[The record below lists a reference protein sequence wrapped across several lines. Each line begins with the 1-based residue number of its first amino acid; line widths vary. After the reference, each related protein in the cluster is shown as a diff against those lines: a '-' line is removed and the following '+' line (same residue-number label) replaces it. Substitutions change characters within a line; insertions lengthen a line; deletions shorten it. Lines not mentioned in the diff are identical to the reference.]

1 MNKQDLEALVKEC
14 ISEVVAEE
22 QSTKKMQEG
31 SYKKETDPNAG
42 KYVIVSDKGNRI
54 TDEYFD
60 STSDASDY
68 IRKKGIKLSA
78 IHIKKLP
85 AERSV
90 YKSDNESIKE
100 DTYGEGYAAGEKAA
114 KSKYKKLAEAFL
126 SLSKKTS
133 PARYGDESEE
143 ETARMRAAVNKPSYG
158 DESEDEVARMKAN
171 LEKLRRGEEIDESA
185 ESDKNKLKKYKEY
198 TYTLDGK
205 TVKPEITFLN
215 NILKAMLNNKIY
227 NIGSPK
233 DGKVE
238 LTPESGKKGTYTES
252 TELGEA
258 EAKPKMTSDAQAI
271 INIIEKQPMLIQKL
285 ALISDR
291 RELED
296 VFDYLIKKLNPQL
309 VKNSTGIR
317 TAINNTIQKVANV
330 DKELNE
336 DNLQVKSI
344 AKNIYSVLTK
354 NGVNAKLIASI
365 PSAGPS
371 GKSIG
376 ATLTG
381 GSNEALVYYWD
392 DPKTKLTTVEI
403 YLSGDKEDVLNFEK
417 KILSSFPGLEQY
429 SRAEYSTP
437 QAFKL
442 VFRVKEKT
450 TAKGGIQELK
460 KVLKK

>member
-14 ISEVVAEE
+14 ISEVVAEGYDE
-22 QSTKKMQEG
+22 FQR
-31 SYKKETDPNAG
+31 A
-42 KYVIVSDKGNRI
+42 DKG
-54 TDEYFD
+54 
-60 STSDASDY
+60 S
-68 IRKKGIKLSA
+68 KGVAAKD
-78 IHIKKLP
+78 K
-85 AERSV
+85 AE
-90 YKSDNESIKE
+90 E
-100 DTYGEGYAAGEKAA
+100 DTYGAGYAAGEKAA
-114 KSKYKKLAEAFL
+114 KSKYKKLAEAYKQL
-126 SLSKKTS
+126 K
-133 PARYGDESEE
+133 EE
-143 ETARMRAAVNKPSYG
+143 GFGLGPKG
-158 DESEDEVARMKAN
+158 
-171 LEKLRRGEEIDESA
+171 
-185 ESDKNKLKKYKEY
+185 
-198 TYTLDGK
+198 LD
-205 TVKPEITFLN
+205 TNDDL
-215 NILKAMLNNKIY
+215 
-227 NIGSPK
+227 
-233 DGKVE
+233 D
-238 LTPESGKKGTYTES
+238 
-252 TELGEA
+252 EA
-258 EAKPKMTSDAQAI
+258 EAKPKMTSDAQAV
-271 INIIEKQPMLIQKL
+271 INIIEKQPMLVQKL
-285 ALISDR
+285 ALVNSR
-291 RELED
+291 EELEGI
-296 VFDYLIKKLNPQL
+296 FDYLITKLNPQL
-309 VKNSTGIR
+309 AKNSTGVR
-317 TAINNTIQKVANV
+317 TAVNNTLQKAANV

-403 YLSGDKEDVLNFEK
+403 YLSGDKGDVLNFEK

-429 SRAEYSTP
+429 SRQEFSSP

>member
-68 IRKKGIKLSA
+68 IRKKGIKLSV

-100 DTYGEGYAAGEKAA
+100 DTYGAGYAAGEKAA

-171 LEKLRRGEEIDESA
+171 LEKLRRGEEIDE
-185 ESDKNKLKKYKEY
+185 
-198 TYTLDGK
+198 
-205 TVKPEITFLN
+205 
-215 NILKAMLNNKIY
+215 
-227 NIGSPK
+227 
-233 DGKVE
+233 
-238 LTPESGKKGTYTES
+238 
-252 TELGEA
+252 A
-258 EAKPKMTSDAQAI
+258 EAKPRMTTDAQAV
-271 INIIEKQPMLIQKL
+271 INLIEKQPMLLQKL
-285 ALISDR
+285 LLINT
-291 RELED
+291 REDLED
-296 VFDYLIKKLNPQL
+296 VFDYLITKVNPQL
-309 VKNSTGIR
+309 AKNPIGVR
-317 TAINNTIQKVANV
+317 TAVNNTLQKVAKV
-330 DKELNE
+330 DKELDEARFKKGE
-336 DNLQVKSI
+336 DVGGKGFEFKKI
-344 AKNIYSVLTK
+344 AKK
-354 NGVNAKLIASI
+354 AAKQYGSKE
-365 PSAGPS
+365 AGQ
-371 GKSIG
+371 KVAG
-376 ATLTG
+376 A
-381 GSNEALVYYWD
+381 V
-392 DPKTKLTTVEI
+392 
-403 YLSGDKEDVLNFEK
+403 
-417 KILSSFPGLEQY
+417 
-429 SRAEYSTP
+429 
-437 QAFKL
+437 
-442 VFRVKEKT
+442 
-450 TAKGGIQELK
+450 LK

>member
-14 ISEVVAEE
+14 ISEVVAEGYDE
-22 QSTKKMQEG
+22 FQR
-31 SYKKETDPNAG
+31 A
-42 KYVIVSDKGNRI
+42 DKG
-54 TDEYFD
+54 
-60 STSDASDY
+60 S
-68 IRKKGIKLSA
+68 KGVAAKD
-78 IHIKKLP
+78 K
-85 AERSV
+85 AE
-90 YKSDNESIKE
+90 E
-100 DTYGEGYAAGEKAA
+100 DTYGAGYAAGEKAA
-114 KSKYKKLAEAFL
+114 KSKYKKLAEAY
-126 SLSKKTS
+126 KQ
-133 PARYGDESEE
+133 
-143 ETARMRAAVNKPSYG
+143 
-158 DESEDEVARMKAN
+158 
-171 LEKLRRGEEIDESA
+171 
-185 ESDKNKLKKYKEY
+185 LKEGGFGLGPKG
-198 TYTLDGK
+198 LD
-205 TVKPEITFLN
+205 TNDDL
-215 NILKAMLNNKIY
+215 
-227 NIGSPK
+227 
-233 DGKVE
+233 D
-238 LTPESGKKGTYTES
+238 
-252 TELGEA
+252 EA
-258 EAKPKMTSDAQAI
+258 EAKPKMTSDAQAV
-271 INIIEKQPMLIQKL
+271 INIIEKQPMLVQKL
-285 ALISDR
+285 ALVNSR
-291 RELED
+291 EELEGI
-296 VFDYLIKKLNPQL
+296 FDYLITKLNPQL
-309 VKNSTGIR
+309 AKNSTGVR
-317 TAINNTIQKVANV
+317 TAVNNTLQKAANV

-429 SRAEYSTP
+429 SRQEFSSP